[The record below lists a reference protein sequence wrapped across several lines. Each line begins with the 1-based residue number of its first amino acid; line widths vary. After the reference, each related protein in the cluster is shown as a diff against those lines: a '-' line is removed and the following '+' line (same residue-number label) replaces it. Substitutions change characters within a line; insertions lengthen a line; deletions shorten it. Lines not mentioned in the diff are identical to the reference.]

1 MANKK
6 TVKDIVK
13 NYKDTIDIDFVNE
26 IIEQNGEL
34 GDFEMNKS
42 TLMNISEWALDG
54 NSDDEIRKKLALTPK
69 QWQLLVAICPILLL
83 VMRDSRA
90 VADVV
95 IAGSLFQTAI
105 GGKKIRKTV
114 AKNVTEYDERGKPC
128 GQHLETIELW
138 EELPPNPQLL
148 MFLATHKLSEK
159 FGDKQ
164 VDNSEHLKRVAE
176 NLTPEQMALIEQ
188 MNRGIDN
195 AEENEENSGKN

>member
-6 TVKDIVK
+6 TVKDIVR
-13 NYKDTIDIDFVNE
+13 NYKDTIDIDFVNQ

-42 TLMNISEWALDG
+42 TLANISEWALDG
-54 NSDDEIRKKLALTPK
+54 NSDDEIRKKMSLTPK
-69 QWQLLVAICPILLL
+69 QWQLLVAICPVLLL

-90 VADVV
+90 IADVV
-95 IAGSLFQTAI
+95 VAGSLFQTAI

-195 AEENEENSGKN
+195 AQEDNETSRKD

>member
-6 TVKDIVK
+6 TVKDIVR
-13 NYKDTIDIDFVNE
+13 NYKDTIDIDFVNQ

-42 TLMNISEWALDG
+42 TLANISEWALDG

-69 QWQLLVAICPILLL
+69 QWSLLVAICPVLLL

-90 VADVV
+90 IADVV

-164 VDNSEHLKRVAE
+164 VDNSEHLKRIAE

-195 AEENEENSGKN
+195 AKEDNETSGKN

>member
-1 MANKK
+1 MANKR
-6 TVKDIVK
+6 TVKDIVR
-13 NYKDTIDIDFVNE
+13 NYKDTIDIDFVNG

-42 TLMNISEWALDG
+42 TLSNICEWALDG
-54 NSDDEIRKKLALTPK
+54 NSDDEIRKKMALTPK
-69 QWQLLVAICPILLL
+69 QWQLLVAICPVLLL

-105 GGKKIRKTV
+105 GGKKVRKTV

-159 FGDKQ
+159 FGDKR
-164 VDNSEHLKRVAE
+164 VDDTDHLKRIADT
-176 NLTPEQMALIEQ
+176 LTPEQMALIEQ
-188 MNRGIDN
+188 MNRGMEN
-195 AEENEENSGKN
+195 AKESEENSKKD